1 MCWNWSRCLWRIRI
15 FKLKKEKQDYIVVM
29 EATQEKELLRGGQF
43 LVKETKC
50 EDVFTPEDFSE
61 EQTMM
66 KEAVMEFNEREI
78 IAHKTRFEA
87 KDYALTEEV
96 MRKAGELGFLGVAV
110 PEAYGGL
117 GMGFVSTCL
126 TCDYISS
133 GTGSF
138 STAFG
143 AHTGIGTMPI
153 TLYGTEA
160 QKQKY
165 VPKLA
170 SGEWFGAYCLT
181 EPGAGSDANSG
192 KTTAELSADGKSY
205 KINGQKMW
213 ISNAGFC
220 SVMIVFARI
229 ENDKNIT
236 GFIVEYDGDN
246 PNGITLGEEEH
257 KLGIRASS
265 TRQVFFN
272 DTEVPVENMLAGR
285 GEGFKIAMNAL
296 NVGRIK
302 LAAACLDSQR
312 RIITTGVQYATERK
326 QFKTPIADFGAI
338 KMKLAKMATDAYA
351 GESATYRAAKNIEDR
366 IALREAAGNT
376 HQEAELKG
384 VEEYAIECS
393 ILKVA
398 VSEDVQNCAD
408 EGIQIFGG
416 MGFSEETP
424 MEAAWRDARIA
435 RIYEG
440 TNEINRMLSVGMLV
454 KKAMKGHVDLL
465 GPATAVQNE
474 LMGIPSFETP
484 DYSELFSEE
493 KAMITKLKKVFL
505 MVAGAAVQ
513 KFGPEM
519 EKHQQ
524 LLIAASDILIEI
536 YMAESAILRT
546 EKNAKRTSE
555 KEQSVQIA
563 MSKLYLYNAVNIIE
577 DKGKESIISF
587 AEGDE
592 QRMML
597 MGLKRFTKYTNYPDI
612 VDLRNEIAEKVKAE
626 NKYCF

>member
-1 MCWNWSRCLWRIRI
+1 
-15 FKLKKEKQDYIVVM
+15 M
-29 EATQEKELLRGGQF
+29 EATEKDILRGGQF
-43 LVKETKC
+43 LVKETNC

-66 KEAVMEFNEREI
+66 KESVMEFNDREI
-78 IAHKTRFEA
+78 IPHKARFEA

-96 MRKAGELGFLGVAV
+96 MRKAGDMGFLSVAV
-110 PEAYGGL
+110 PEAFGGM
-117 GMGFVSTCL
+117 GMGFVSTVL

-153 TLYGTEA
+153 TLYGTEE

-192 KTTAELSADGKSY
+192 KTTATLSEDRKTY

-229 ENDKNIT
+229 EDDKNIT
-236 GFIVEYDGDN
+236 GFIVEFDKEN

-272 DTEVPVENMLAGR
+272 DTVVPVNSMLAGR

-312 RIITTGVQYATERK
+312 RILTTAVNYANERK
-326 QFKTPIADFGAI
+326 QFKTPISDFGAI
-338 KMKLAKMATDAYA
+338 KVKLAEMSTNAYV

-366 IALREAAGNT
+366 ISMREAAGNT

-398 VSEDVQNCAD
+398 VSEDVQHAAD

-424 MEAAWRDARIA
+424 MESAWRDARIA

-465 GPATAVQNE
+465 GPASKVQEE

-484 DYSELFSEE
+484 DFSELFSEE
-493 KAMITKLKKVFL
+493 KVMINKLKKTFL
-505 MVAGAAVQ
+505 MVAGGAVQ
-513 KFGPEM
+513 KFGPDLD
-519 EKHQQ
+519 KHQQ
-524 LLIAASDILIEI
+524 LLIAAADILIEI

-546 EKNAKRTSE
+546 EKNAKRFGADS
-555 KEQSVQIA
+555 QSVQIA
-563 MSKLYLYNAVNIIE
+563 MSKLYLYHAVDIIE
-577 DKGKESIISF
+577 EKGKESIISF

-597 MGLKRFTKYTNYPDI
+597 MGLKRFTKYQNYPDI

>member
-1 MCWNWSRCLWRIRI
+1 METI
-15 FKLKKEKQDYIVVM
+15 EKDI
-29 EATQEKELLRGGQF
+29 LRGGQF

-50 EDVFTPEDFSE
+50 DDVFTPEDFSE
-61 EQTMM
+61 EQNMM
-66 KEAVMEFNEREI
+66 KDAVMEFNDREI
-78 IAHKTRFEA
+78 IAHRERFEK
-87 KDYALTEEV
+87 KDFAFTEECMV
-96 MRKAGELGFLGVAV
+96 KAGELGFLGVAV

-117 GMGFVSTCL
+117 GMGFVST
-126 TCDYISS
+126 
-133 GTGSF
+133 
-138 STAFG
+138 AFG

-153 TLYGTEA
+153 TLYGTEE

-192 KTTAELSADGKSY
+192 KTTAELSADGKTY

-220 SVMIVFARI
+220 KLFIVFARI

-236 GFIVEYDGDN
+236 GFIVEND
-246 PNGITLGEEEH
+246 PSNGITMGEEEH

-272 DTEVPVENMLAGR
+272 DTVVPVENMLSER
-285 GEGFKIAMNAL
+285 GNGFKIAMNAL

-312 RIITTGVQYATERK
+312 RILNTAVNYANERK
-326 QFKTPIADFGAI
+326 QFKTPISDFGAI
-338 KMKLAKMATDAYA
+338 KVKLAEMATSAYA
-351 GESATYRAAKNIEDR
+351 GESATYRASKNIEDR
-366 IALREAAGNT
+366 IALREASGNT

-465 GPATAVQNE
+465 GPAKAVQDE
-474 LMGIPSFETP
+474 LVGIPSFDTP

-493 KAMITKLKKVFL
+493 KEMIKKLKKTFL
-505 MVAGAAVQ
+505 MVAGGAVQ
-513 KFGPEM
+513 KYGPQLED
-519 EKHQQ
+519 HQQ
-524 LLIAASDILIEI
+524 LLIAAADILIEI
-536 YMAESAILRT
+536 YMAESTILRT
-546 EKNAKRTSE
+546 EKNAKRFGE
-555 KEQSVQIA
+555 EAQSV
-563 MSKLYLYNAVNIIE
+563 
-577 DKGKESIISF
+577 KGKESIISF

-597 MGLKRFTKYTNYPDI
+597 MGLKRFTKYANYPDI

>member
-1 MCWNWSRCLWRIRI
+1 MA
-15 FKLKKEKQDYIVVM
+15 KLEKDI
-29 EATQEKELLRGGQF
+29 LRGGQF

-61 EQTMM
+61 EQIMM
-66 KEAVMEFNEREI
+66 KESVMEFNDREI
-78 IAHKTRFEA
+78 IPYKARFEA
-87 KDYALTEEV
+87 KDFALTEEV
-96 MRKAGELGFLGVAV
+96 MRKAGEMGFLSVAV
-110 PEAYGGL
+110 PEAYGGM
-117 GMGFVSTCL
+117 GMGFVSTVL

-153 TLYGTEA
+153 TLYGTDE
-160 QKQKY
+160 QKLKY

-170 SGEWFGAYCLT
+170 SGKWFGAYCLT

-192 KTTAELSADGKSY
+192 KTTADLSEDGKSY

-229 ENDKNIT
+229 EGDKNIT
-236 GFIVEYDGDN
+236 GFIVEYDGDK
-246 PNGITLGEEEH
+246 PNGISLGEEEH

-272 DTEVPVENMLAGR
+272 DTVVPTENMLAGR
-285 GEGFKIAMNAL
+285 GEGFKIAMNSL

-312 RIITTGVQYATERK
+312 RIINIAVNYAKERQ

-338 KMKLAKMATDAYA
+338 KVKLAEMAASAYA
-351 GESATYRAAKNIEDR
+351 GESATYRASKDIEDR
-366 IALREAAGNT
+366 IAIREASGNT

-398 VSEDVQNCAD
+398 VSEDVQNCSD

-424 MEAAWRDARIA
+424 MESAWRDARIA

-465 GPATAVQNE
+465 GPASKVQEE

-484 DYSELFSEE
+484 DFSALFSEE
-493 KAMITKLKKVFL
+493 KEMIKKLKKTFL
-505 MVAGAAVQ
+505 MVAGGAVQ
-513 KFGPEM
+513 KYGPQLE
-519 EKHQQ
+519 EHQQ
-524 LLIAASDILIEI
+524 LLIAAADILIEI

-546 EKNAKRTSE
+546 EKNVKRTNQE
-555 KEQSVQIA
+555 EQSAQIA
-563 MSKLYLYNAVNIIE
+563 MAKLYLYHAVDTVE
-577 DKGKESIISF
+577 QKGKESIISF

-612 VDLRNEIAEKVKAE
+612 VDLRIEIAEKVKEE
-626 NKYCF
+626 NSYCF